1 MKPMMVTSTAL
12 DLSPQSVR
20 RARNVFQSNADR
32 LGLSPEVRDAGSLA
46 VSEIV
51 TNAIRYGSG
60 PIELRTVLEA
70 TSIRVEVSDCGPEM
84 PISPEAELRAIG
96 GRGLGIVEAIAQAWG
111 CDRHRDDD
119 GKTVWFTLP
128 RTVRI

>member
-1 MKPMMVTSTAL
+1 METMTVASTAL

-20 RARNVFQSNADR
+20 QARNVFQSAADR
-32 LGLSPEVRDAGSLA
+32 LGLSPEARHAGSLA
-46 VSEIV
+46 VSEMV
-51 TNAIRYGSG
+51 TNAISHGSE
-60 PIELRTVLEA
+60 PIELRTVLEP

-84 PISPEAELRAIG
+84 PISSVEKPEAIG
-96 GRGLGIVEAIAQAWG
+96 GRGLGIIEAIAQAWG
-111 CDRHRDDD
+111 YDRHGDDG

>member
-1 MKPMMVTSTAL
+1 MEPMMVTSTAL

-84 PISPEAELRAIG
+84 PISPEAEPRAIG